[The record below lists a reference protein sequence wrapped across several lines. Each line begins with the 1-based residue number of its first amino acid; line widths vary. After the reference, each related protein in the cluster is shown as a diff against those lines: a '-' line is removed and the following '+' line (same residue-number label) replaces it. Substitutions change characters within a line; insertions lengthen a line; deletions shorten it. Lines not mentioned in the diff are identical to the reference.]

1 MNNSFVHL
9 HAHTEYSMLDGAA
22 KITDYLKKVKEL
34 NQPAA
39 AITDHGN
46 LYGALEFVRQ
56 AESLDIKP
64 IIGYEAYVTPGSR
77 FDRPDRDN
85 NKRYHLTLLAENNVG
100 YQNLVELVSKAYL
113 EGFYYKPRVDYQLLS
128 EHSEGIIALS
138 GCLGGEVAQHLAPD
152 GSKEE
157 GNIKNEKSYEKALEK
172 AKNYQEIFGKD
183 NFFIEIH
190 NHGISQ
196 QLEILDDL
204 VSISKELEAPLVA
217 ANDSHYVSQDDSSAH
232 DALLCVQTNAT
243 MEDENR
249 FKFDGEEYYVKS
261 SEEMRTLFP
270 DDKYPNA
277 CDNTLKIANRVHY
290 EFEFD
295 KDYLPDFPVQ
305 DDSLSADEYLRKKV
319 LIGAEEKY
327 QDVNLE
333 IQDRIDYELEV
344 INSMG
349 FASYFL
355 IVGDLIDFAKSKNI
369 RTGAGRG
376 SAAGSIVSYCL
387 GITGIEPL
395 KYGLIFER
403 FLNKGRKSLPDID
416 MDFDERYR
424 GDVIQYAIDKYGKD
438 RVAHIVTFATI
449 KAKQA
454 IRDASRVLGLP
465 FLSGDKVAKMMPP
478 MILGNTAT
486 ISECLNL
493 DENNTSGYS
502 KEFYSASEELR
513 SEYKNNDEVKKIIDI
528 ALGLEGLRRQD
539 GIHAAAIVISPD
551 TITNFLPIQQKG
563 ENAEI
568 VTQYEMHTVEQLGL
582 LKMDFLGLRNLS
594 IIDRTL
600 KLINNENLDFD
611 NLELDDEK
619 TFKLFAEGKMTGVFQ
634 LESRV
639 AQSVSRN
646 LNPKRFEDIVAL
658 VALIRPGPLGAGMH
672 NEFADRAN
680 LRKEIEY
687 LHPDLKEVLEETYGV
702 ILYQEQVMQ
711 IAQKIAGFDLQEA
724 DNLRVAMGKKI
735 PQVMEEQ
742 RKKFTDGAVYKN
754 YSEQFAIEV
763 FDQIAYFAGYGF
775 NKSHSVPYALLAY
788 QTAYLKANYPA
799 EYLAASLTAVKRDK
813 DRTAIF
819 LAEARDMGV
828 NVSTPDIN
836 LSSSDFTVNDNE
848 ILFGLSAVRNVGDIT
863 AEKIVQERNENGTFK
878 TVEDFLSRI
887 DSRSLNKRG
896 IEALIQGGGF
906 DQFGLTRKGLYQSS
920 IDLIEDAK
928 KLKSDRENNQGS
940 LFNFEDQNSDQTSIS
955 KTEWT
960 KKELLE
966 REREMLGFFVSED
979 PLDGYGAVLK
989 SESSHSIIELLNTE
1003 EDELEDLN
1011 VVIAGLISNVQKRVS
1026 RRGNPWIQFDL
1037 QDVTGS
1043 TGVLLFNKLVDKY
1056 NSSIEGEIYLKVSG
1070 TYVGGTENI
1079 IRARDMQVIDPSKM
1093 VENLDTSPLRIVAD
1107 TNKLDKNNMILLREL
1122 LEKHPGLSDVELEV
1136 TDSSGTRLMQLNEI
1150 RVKKTNQLKNEIST
1164 LLSN

>member
-1 MNNSFVHL
+1 MSKSFVHL

-22 KITDYLKKVKEL
+22 KINDYLNKVKEL

-56 AESLDIKP
+56 AEILDIKP

-77 FDRPDRDN
+77 FDRPERDK
-85 NKRYHLTLLAENNVG
+85 NKRYHLTLLAENNIG

-113 EGFYYKPRVDYQLLS
+113 EGFYYKPRVDYDLLQ
-128 EHSEGIIALS
+128 EHAEGIIALS

-152 GSKEE
+152 GSREE
-157 GNIKNEKSYEKALEK
+157 GNTANEKSYEKALEK
-172 AKNYQEIFGKD
+172 AKNYQNIFGQE
-183 NFFIEIH
+183 NFFIELH
-190 NHGISQ
+190 NHGINQ
-196 QLEILDDL
+196 QIQILDDL
-204 VSISKELEAPLVA
+204 VNISKEINAPLVA
-217 ANDSHYVSQDDSSAH
+217 ANDSHYVSKNDSSAH

-243 MEDENR
+243 MEDEDR

-261 SEEMRTLFP
+261 SEEMRQLFP
-270 DDKYPNA
+270 DDSFPNA
-277 CDNTLKIANRVHY
+277 CDNTLKIADRINY
-290 EFEFD
+290 EFSFE
-295 KDYLPDFPVQ
+295 KDYLPDFPIE
-305 DDSLSADEYLRKKV
+305 DSSLTVEEFLRKKV
-319 LIGAEEKY
+319 FIGAEQKY
-327 QDVNLE
+327 HE
-333 IQDRIDYELEV
+333 INTEVQERIDYELDV

-355 IVGDLIDFAKSKNI
+355 IVGDLIEFAKSKNI

-424 GDVIQYAIDKYGKD
+424 GDVIQYAIDKYGQD

-454 IRDASRVLGLP
+454 IRDAARVLGLP
-465 FLSGDKVAKMMPP
+465 FSSGDKVAKLMPP

-486 ISECLNL
+486 ISECLKL
-493 DENNTSGYS
+493 DENNESGYS
-502 KEFYSASEELR
+502 KEFYLASEDLR
-513 SEYKNNDEVKKIIDI
+513 KQYSVDQEVKKIIDI

-551 TITNFLPIQQKG
+551 KITNFLPIQRKG

-568 VTQYEMHTVEQLGL
+568 VTQYEMHTVEKLGL

-594 IIDRTL
+594 IVDRTL
-600 KLINNENLDFD
+600 ELIGDKNLDID
-611 NLELDDEK
+611 NIELNDEK
-619 TFKLFAEGKMTGVFQ
+619 TYNLFSEGKMTGVFQ

-639 AQSVSRN
+639 AQSVSRS

-672 NEFADRAN
+672 NEFTDRAN
-680 LRKEIEY
+680 SRKDIEY
-687 LHPDLKEVLEETYGV
+687 LHPDLETILNETYGV

-711 IAQKIAGFDLQEA
+711 IAEKIAGFDLQEA

-742 RKKFTDGAVYKN
+742 RKKFTEGAVKN
-754 YSEQFAIEV
+754 GYSEQFAIEI

-788 QTAYLKANYPA
+788 QTAYLKANYPS
-799 EYLAASLTAVKRDK
+799 EYIAASLTAVKRDK

-819 LAEARDMGV
+819 LSEAREMGV
-828 NVSTPDIN
+828 KVSTPDIN
-836 LSSSDFTVNDNE
+836 KSESDFTVNNDE

-863 AEKIVQERNENGTFK
+863 SDKIVLERDTNGKFETI
-878 TVEDFLSRI
+878 EDFLSRI

-896 IEALIQGGGF
+896 IEALAQGGGF
-906 DQFGLTRKGLYQSS
+906 DYFGYPRKGVFNA
-920 IDLIEDAK
+920 IPDLIDDAK
-928 KLKSDRENNQGS
+928 SLKTQKANNQTS
-940 LFNFEDQNSDQTSIS
+940 LFDLDAQNNNLTTIKD
-955 KTEWT
+955 TEWS
-960 KKELLE
+960 KKEKLE

-979 PLDGYGAVLK
+979 PLEGYGEVLK
-989 SESSHSIIELLNTE
+989 SESTHSIIELQSIDE
-1003 EDELEDLN
+1003 EEELN

-1037 QDVTGS
+1037 QDTTGS
-1043 TGVLLFNKLVDKY
+1043 LGVLLFNKLVEKY
-1056 NSSIEGEIYLKVSG
+1056 NTNIDGEIYLKVSG
-1070 TYVGGTENI
+1070 TYVGGSENT
-1079 IRARDMQVIDPSKM
+1079 IRSRDLEVIEPSKM
-1093 VENLDTSPLRIVAD
+1093 VEDLDTSPLRISV
-1107 TNKLDKNNMILLREL
+1107 TEEKLDKKNLILLKEL
-1122 LEKHPGLSDVELEV
+1122 LEKYPGLSNVELEV
-1136 TDSSGTRLMQLNEI
+1136 HGNEKI
-1150 RVKKTNQLKNEIST
+1150 KLLELKEIKVKKTNQLKNEINT
-1164 LLSN
+1164 LLTT

>member
-1 MNNSFVHL
+1 
-9 HAHTEYSMLDGAA
+9 
-22 KITDYLKKVKEL
+22 
-34 NQPAA
+34 
-39 AITDHGN
+39 
-46 LYGALEFVRQ
+46 
-56 AESLDIKP
+56 
-64 IIGYEAYVTPGSR
+64 
-77 FDRPDRDN
+77 
-85 NKRYHLTLLAENNVG
+85 
-100 YQNLVELVSKAYL
+100 
-113 EGFYYKPRVDYQLLS
+113 
-128 EHSEGIIALS
+128 LS

-157 GNIKNEKSYEKALEK
+157 GNIKNEKSYKKALEK
-172 AKNYQEIFGKD
+172 AKNYQDIFGKD

-190 NHGISQ
+190 NHGITQ

-204 VSISKELEAPLVA
+204 VNISKELGAPLVA
-217 ANDSHYVSQDDSSAH
+217 ANDSHYVAQDDSSAH

-243 MEDENR
+243 MEDEDR
-249 FKFDGEEYYVKS
+249 FKFDGEEYFVKS
-261 SEEMRTLFP
+261 SEEMRKLFP
-270 DDKYPNA
+270 DEKFPDA
-277 CDNTLKIANRVHY
+277 CDNTLKIANRVAY
-290 EFEFD
+290 DFD
-295 KDYLPDFPVQ
+295 FNKDYLPDFPVE
-305 DDSLSADEYLRKKV
+305 DDSLSAEEYLRKKV

-327 QDVNLE
+327 QDINSE
-333 IQDRIDYELEV
+333 IHERIDYELEV

-424 GDVIQYAIDKYGKD
+424 GDVIQYAVDKYGKD

-454 IRDASRVLGLP
+454 IRDAARVLGLP
-465 FLSGDKVAKMMPP
+465 FSSGDKVAKMMPP

-486 ISECLNL
+486 ISECLQL
-493 DENNTSGYS
+493 DEDNESGYS

-513 SEYKNNDEVKKIIDI
+513 SEYKNNEEVKKIIDI

-551 TITNFLPIQQKG
+551 KITNFLPIQQKG

-600 KLINNENLDFD
+600 KLINNENLDFE

-619 TFKLFAEGKMTGVFQ
+619 TFKLFSEGKMTGVFQ

-680 LRKEIEY
+680 LRKEIQY
-687 LHPDLKEVLEETYGV
+687 LHPDLEEVLEETYGV

-711 IAQKIAGFDLQEA
+711 IAQKVAGFNLQEA

-742 RKKFTDGAVYKN
+742 RKKFTDGAVENN

-788 QTAYLKANYPA
+788 QTAYLKANFPA
-799 EYLAASLTAVKRDK
+799 EYIAASLTAVKRDK

-819 LAEARDMGV
+819 LAEAREMGV

-836 LSSSDFTVNDNE
+836 LSSADFTVNDNE

-863 AEKIVQERNENGTFK
+863 ADKIVQERIENGNFES
-878 TVEDFLSRI
+878 VEEFLSRI

-906 DQFGLTRKGLYQSS
+906 DKFGHTRKGLFQSC
-920 IDLIEDAK
+920 INLIEDAK
-928 KLKSDRENNQGS
+928 NLKSERANNQGS
-940 LFNFEDQNSDQTSIS
+940 LFNLEDHISDQTSIS
-955 KTEWT
+955 KTEWA

-979 PLDGYGAVLK
+979 PLDGYGDVLK
-989 SESSHSIIELLNTE
+989 SESTHSIIELLNTE
-1003 EDELEDLN
+1003 EDQEDELN

-1056 NSSIEGEIYLKVSG
+1056 NSSVDGEIYLKVSG

-1079 IRARDMQVIDPSKM
+1079 IRARDIQVIDPSKM
-1093 VENLDTSPLRIVAD
+1093 VENLDTSPLRIAVD

>member
-1 MNNSFVHL
+1 MTKSFVHL

-22 KITDYLKKVKEL
+22 KIVDYLKKVKEL

-46 LYGALEFVRQ
+46 LYGAMEFVQ
-56 AESLDIKP
+56 KANDLGIKP
-64 IIGYEAYVTPGSR
+64 IIGYEAYITPGSR
-77 FDRPDRDN
+77 FDRPDREN
-85 NKRYHLTLLAENNVG
+85 NKRYHLTLLAENNIG
-100 YQNLVELVSKAYL
+100 YQNLVELVSKAYT
-113 EGFYYKPRVDYQLLS
+113 EGYYYKPRIDYELLDQ
-128 EHSEGIIALS
+128 HHDGLIALS
-138 GCLGGEVAQHLAPD
+138 GCLGGELAQHLAPD
-152 GSKEE
+152 GSVEE
-157 GNIKNEKSYEKALEK
+157 GNTSNERSFEKALDI
-172 AKNYQEIFGKD
+172 AKKYQSIFGKE
-183 NFFIEIH
+183 NYFIEIH
-190 NHGISQ
+190 NHGIKQ
-196 QLEILDDL
+196 QLDILDDL
-204 VSISKELEAPLVA
+204 VEIAELIDAPLVA
-217 ANDSHYVSQDDSSAH
+217 ANDSHYVEENGAEAH
-232 DALLCVQTNAT
+232 DALLCVQTNRT
-243 MEDENR
+243 LDDESR
-249 FKFDGEEYYVKS
+249 FRFDGSGYYVKS
-261 SEEMRTLFP
+261 AEEMRKLFP
-270 DDKYPNA
+270 EDKYPGA
-277 CDNTLKIANRVHY
+277 CDNTLAIADRVNY
-290 EFEFD
+290 EFNFD
-295 KDYLPDFPVQ
+295 NSYLPDFPIEDKNV
-305 DDSLSADEYLRKKV
+305 SPEELLKIKVYEGGERKYGT
-319 LIGAEEKY
+319 LTS
-327 QDVNLE
+327 E
-333 IQDRIDYELEV
+333 IIERIDYELDV

-355 IVGDLIDFAKSKNI
+355 IVGDLIEFSKKRNI

-395 KYGLIFER
+395 EYGLIFER

-424 GDVIQYAIDKYGKD
+424 NDVIQYAIEKYGQD

-454 IRDASRVLGLP
+454 IRDAARVLGLP
-465 FLSGDKVAKMMPP
+465 FSSGDRVAKLMPP

-486 ISECLNL
+486 ISECLSL
-493 DENNTSGYS
+493 DEENTSGYS

-513 SEYKNNDEVKKIIDI
+513 KQYKNDEEAKQIIDI

-551 TITNFLPIQQKG
+551 TITKFLPIQQKG
-563 ENAEI
+563 SNAEI

-594 IIDRTL
+594 IVDRTL
-600 KLINNENLDFD
+600 ELIGSESLDID
-611 NLELDDEK
+611 NLKLDDEK

-639 AQSVSRN
+639 AQSTSRS
-646 LNPKRFEDIVAL
+646 LKPKRFEDIVAL

-680 LRKEIEY
+680 NRKEIEY
-687 LHPDLKEVLEETYGV
+687 LHNDLESILNETYGV

-711 IAQKIAGFDLQEA
+711 IAEKIAGFNLQEA

-735 PQVMEEQ
+735 PKVMEEQ
-742 RKKFTDGAVYKN
+742 RKKFTDGAVSNN
-754 YSEQFAIEV
+754 YSEQFAIEL

-799 EYLAASLTAVKRDK
+799 EYIAACLTAVKRDK

-819 LAEARDMGV
+819 LSEARDMGV
-828 NVSTPDIN
+828 KVSTPDIN

-863 AEKIVQERNENGTFK
+863 ADKIVLERESNGDFESI
-878 TVEDFLSRI
+878 EDFLSRI

-896 IEALIQGGGF
+896 VEALIQGGGL
-906 DQFGLTRKGLYQSS
+906 DKFGLTRKGMFDSA
-920 IDLIEDAK
+920 IELIENAK
-928 KLKSDRENNQGS
+928 ELKANKENNQGS
-940 LFNFEDQNSDQTSIS
+940 LFEIEDSNSTHININN
-955 KTEWT
+955 TEWD

-979 PLDGYGAVLK
+979 PLEGYGEVLK
-989 SESSHSIIELLNTE
+989 SESTHSIIELQSL
-1003 EDELEDLN
+1003 EDEEEIN
-1011 VVIAGLISNVQKRVS
+1011 VTISGLISNVQKRVS
-1026 RRGNPWIQFDL
+1026 RRGNPWIQFDI
-1037 QDVTGS
+1037 QDLTGS
-1043 TGVLLFNKLVDKY
+1043 SGVLLFNKLVDKY
-1056 NSSIEGEIYLKVSG
+1056 NASIDGEIYLKVSG
-1070 TYVGGTENI
+1070 TYVGGSENT
-1079 IRARDMQVIDPSKM
+1079 IRARDIEVIEPSKM
-1093 VENLDTSPLRIVAD
+1093 IENLDISPLRISVD
-1107 TNKLDKNNMILLREL
+1107 EEKLDKKNLVLLKEL
-1122 LEKHPGLSDVELEV
+1122 LEKFPGLSSVELEV
-1136 TDSSGTRLMQLNEI
+1136 NSKSGSKLLELKEI

-1164 LLSN
+1164 LLAK

>member
-1 MNNSFVHL
+1 MSKSFVHL

-22 KITDYLKKVKEL
+22 KINDYLNKVKEL

-56 AESLDIKP
+56 AEILDIKP

-77 FDRPDRDN
+77 FDRPERDK
-85 NKRYHLTLLAENNVG
+85 NKRYHLTLLAENNIG

-113 EGFYYKPRVDYQLLS
+113 EGFYYKPRVDYDLLQ
-128 EHSEGIIALS
+128 EHAEGIIALS

-152 GSKEE
+152 GSREE
-157 GNIKNEKSYEKALEK
+157 GNTANEKSYEKALEK
-172 AKNYQEIFGKD
+172 AKNYQNIFGQE
-183 NFFIEIH
+183 NFFIELH
-190 NHGISQ
+190 NHGINQ
-196 QLEILDDL
+196 QIQILDDL
-204 VSISKELEAPLVA
+204 VNISKEINAPLVA
-217 ANDSHYVSQDDSSAH
+217 ANDSHYVSKNDSSAH

-243 MEDENR
+243 MEDEDR

-261 SEEMRTLFP
+261 SEEMRQLFP
-270 DDKYPNA
+270 DDSFPNA
-277 CDNTLKIANRVHY
+277 CDNTLKIADRINY
-290 EFEFD
+290 EFSFE
-295 KDYLPDFPVQ
+295 KDYLPDFPIE
-305 DDSLSADEYLRKKV
+305 DSSLTVEEFLRKKV
-319 LIGAEEKY
+319 FIGAEQKY
-327 QDVNLE
+327 HE
-333 IQDRIDYELEV
+333 INTEVQERIDYELDV

-355 IVGDLIDFAKSKNI
+355 SVGDLIEFAKSKNI

-424 GDVIQYAIDKYGKD
+424 GDVIQYAIDKYGQY

-454 IRDASRVLGLP
+454 IRDSARVLGLP
-465 FLSGDKVAKMMPP
+465 FSSGDKVAKLMPP

-486 ISECLNL
+486 ISECLKL
-493 DENNTSGYS
+493 DENNESGYS
-502 KEFYSASEELR
+502 KEFYSASDDLR
-513 SEYKNNDEVKKIIDI
+513 KQYSTDQEVKKIIDI

-551 TITNFLPIQQKG
+551 KITNFLPIQRKG

-568 VTQYEMHTVEQLGL
+568 VTQYEMHTVEKLGL

-594 IIDRTL
+594 IVDRTL
-600 KLINNENLDFD
+600 ELIGDKNLDID
-611 NLELDDEK
+611 NIELNDKK
-619 TFKLFAEGKMTGVFQ
+619 TYNLFSEGKMTGVFQ

-639 AQSVSRN
+639 AQSVSRS

-672 NEFADRAN
+672 NEFTDRAN
-680 LRKEIEY
+680 SRKDIEY
-687 LHPDLKEVLEETYGV
+687 LHPDLETILNETYGV

-711 IAQKIAGFDLQEA
+711 IAEKIAGFDLQEA

-742 RKKFTDGAVYKN
+742 RKKFTEGAVKN
-754 YSEQFAIEV
+754 GYSEQFAIEI

-799 EYLAASLTAVKRDK
+799 EYIAASLTAVKRDK

-819 LAEARDMGV
+819 LSEAREMGV
-828 NVSTPDIN
+828 KVSTPDIN
-836 LSSSDFTVNDNE
+836 KSESDFTVNKDE

-863 AEKIVQERNENGTFK
+863 SDKIVLERDTNGKFETI
-878 TVEDFLSRI
+878 EDFLSRI

-896 IEALIQGGGF
+896 IEALAQGGGF
-906 DQFGLTRKGLYQSS
+906 DYFGYPRKGVFNA
-920 IDLIEDAK
+920 IPDLIDDAK
-928 KLKSDRENNQGS
+928 SLKTQKANNQTS
-940 LFNFEDQNSDQTSIS
+940 LFDLDAQSNNLTTIKD
-955 KTEWT
+955 TEWS
-960 KKELLE
+960 KKEKLE

-979 PLDGYGAVLK
+979 PLEGYGEVLK
-989 SESSHSIIELLNTE
+989 SESTHSIIELQSIDE
-1003 EDELEDLN
+1003 EEELN

-1037 QDVTGS
+1037 QDTTGS
-1043 TGVLLFNKLVDKY
+1043 LGVLLFNKLVEKY
-1056 NSSIEGEIYLKVSG
+1056 NTNIDGEIYLKVSG
-1070 TYVGGTENI
+1070 TYVGGSENT
-1079 IRARDMQVIDPSKM
+1079 IRARDLEVIEPSKM
-1093 VENLDTSPLRIVAD
+1093 VEDLDTSPLRISV
-1107 TNKLDKNNMILLREL
+1107 TEEKLDKKNLILLKEL
-1122 LEKHPGLSDVELEV
+1122 LEKYPGLSNVELEV
-1136 TDSSGTRLMQLNEI
+1136 HGNEKI
-1150 RVKKTNQLKNEIST
+1150 KLLELKEIKVKKTNQLKNEINT
-1164 LLSN
+1164 LLTT

>member
-1 MNNSFVHL
+1 MNKSFVHL

-22 KITDYLKKVKEL
+22 KIKDYLKKVSEL

-46 LYGALEFVRQ
+46 LYGALEFYNEAIKIGV
-56 AESLDIKP
+56 KP
-64 IIGYEAYVTPGSR
+64 IIGYEAYVTPTSR
-77 FDRPDRDN
+77 FERPERDK
-85 NKRYHLTLLAENNVG
+85 NKRYHLTLLAENNEG

-113 EGFYYKPRVDYQLLS
+113 EGYYYKPRIDYELLEEYS
-128 EHSEGIIALS
+128 NGLIALS
-138 GCLGGEVAQHLAPD
+138 GCLGGEIAQFLAPD

-157 GNIKNEKSYEKALEK
+157 GNNDAVRSYENALLV
-172 AKNYQEIFGKD
+172 AKKYQQIFGQE
-183 NFFIEIH
+183 NFFIELH
-190 NHGISQ
+190 NHGIPQ
-196 QLEILDDL
+196 QIDILPDL
-204 VSISKELEAPLVA
+204 VKISKEIGAPLVA
-217 ANDSHYVSQDDSSAH
+217 TNDSHYVEQENSSAH

-243 MEDENR
+243 LDDESR
-249 FKFDGEEYYVKS
+249 FKFEGSGYYIKS
-261 SEEMRTLFP
+261 SEEMRDLFP
-270 DDKYPNA
+270 EDMYLDA
-277 CDNTLKIANRVHY
+277 CDNTLKIADRVDY
-290 EFEFD
+290 SFEFD
-295 KDYLPDFPVQ
+295 KTYLPDFPVSQ
-305 DDSLSADEYLRKKV
+305 DQSTEELLKSKVIEGAKERYKNIDDEV
-319 LIGAEEKY
+319 MS
-327 QDVNLE
+327 
-333 IQDRIDYELEV
+333 RINYELDV
-344 INSMG
+344 INTMG

-355 IVGDLIDFAKSKNI
+355 IVGDLIEFAKKNNI

-387 GITGIEPL
+387 GITGIDPI

-424 GDVIQYAIDKYGKD
+424 TDVINYAIEKYGQDK
-438 RVAHIVTFATI
+438 VAHIVTFATI

-454 IRDASRVLGLP
+454 IRDAARVLGLP
-465 FLSGDKVAKMMPP
+465 FSSGDKVAKLMPP

-486 ISECLNL
+486 ISECLEL
-493 DENNTSGYS
+493 DEDNTSGYS

-513 SEYKNNDEVKKIIDI
+513 KEYGSDSEVKKIIDI

-539 GIHAAAIVISPD
+539 GIHAAAIVISPEN
-551 TITNFLPIQQKG
+551 ITNYLPIQRKG

-594 IIDRTL
+594 ILDRTIE
-600 KLINNENLDFD
+600 LIGDPLFD
-611 NLELDDEK
+611 IDNVLLDDAK
-619 TFKLFAEGKMTGVFQ
+619 TYKLFSEGRMTGVFQ

-639 AQSVSRN
+639 AQTVSKN

-680 LRKEIEY
+680 SRRAIEY
-687 LHPDLKEVLEETYGV
+687 LHNDLEPILSETYGI

-711 IAQKIAGFDLQEA
+711 IAEKIAGFNLQEA

-735 PQVMEEQ
+735 PKVMEEQ
-742 RKKFTDGAVYKN
+742 RIKFTEGATN
-754 YSEQFAIEV
+754 NGYSEQFSIEL

-799 EYLAASLTAVKRDK
+799 EYLAACLTAVKRDK

-819 LAEARDMGV
+819 LSEARELGV
-828 NVSTPDIN
+828 SVKTPNINVSFE
-836 LSSSDFTVNDNE
+836 DFTVRENE

-863 AEKIVQERNENGTFK
+863 AQKIVQERKVNGDFT

-887 DSRSLNKRG
+887 DSRALNKRG
-896 IEALIQGGGF
+896 VEALIQGGGLDIFGYTRYGMF
-906 DQFGLTRKGLYQSS
+906 DSAV
-920 IDLIEDAK
+920 DLIEEARRNK
-928 KLKSDRENNQGS
+928 SSLKSIQSS
-940 LFNFEDQNSDQTSIS
+940 LFEIEDSTNKLIQIS
-955 KTEWT
+955 NKEWP
-960 KKELLE
+960 KKEFLE

-979 PLDGYGAVLK
+979 PLEGYGRVLRA
-989 SESSHSIIELLNTE
+989 ESSHTIIELQDID
-1003 EDELEDLN
+1003 EDEEIT
-1011 VVIAGLISNVQKRVS
+1011 VTISGLVSNVQKRVS

-1043 TGVLLFNKLVDKY
+1043 LGVLLFNKLVEKY
-1056 NSSIEGEIYLKVSG
+1056 NNLFDGEIYLKITG
-1070 TYVGGTENI
+1070 TYIGGSENS
-1079 IRARDMQVIDPSKM
+1079 IRARDIELVEPSKLL
-1093 VENLDTSPLRIVAD
+1093 EDIDTSPLRISVNE
-1107 TNKLDKNNMILLREL
+1107 TKLEKNNLILLKEL
-1122 LEKHPGLSDVELEV
+1122 LSKYPGQSIVELEV
-1136 TDSSGTRLMQLNEI
+1136 DSNGVIKLLELKDIKVR
-1150 RVKKTNQLKNEIST
+1150 KTVQLKNEITT
-1164 LLSN
+1164 LFSS